1 MSKSHDEIVFL
12 YDMLNDK
19 QEKVSELTKE
29 LQLMQSAVTQM
40 EQLLDDKIALVEEQ
54 SAGQVELAYEEE
66 QREADPTLEDAF
78 KTQLTDAMDKEDSRD
93 NSEILQLY
101 KEGVSEVEIAKKL
114 GRGLGEIK
122 LVLGLFGEEQ
132 NE

>member
-1 MSKSHDEIVFL
+1 M
-12 YDMLNDK
+12 
-19 QEKVSELTKE
+19 
-29 LQLMQSAVTQM
+29 
-40 EQLLDDKIALVEEQ
+40 
-54 SAGQVELAYEEE
+54 
-66 QREADPTLEDAF
+66 
-78 KTQLTDAMDKEDSRD
+78 TDAMDKEDSRD

>member
-1 MSKSHDEIVFL
+1 
-12 YDMLNDK
+12 
-19 QEKVSELTKE
+19 
-29 LQLMQSAVTQM
+29 MQSAVTQM

-78 KTQLTDAMDKEDSRD
+78 KTQWTDTMDKEDSRD

>member
-1 MSKSHDEIVFL
+1 MEISEAVKYIGVDDRDIDLFESQ
-12 YDMLNDK
+12 YVVP
-19 QEKVSELTKE
+19 EGVSYNSYLI
-29 LQLMQSAVTQM
+29 
-40 EQLLDDKIALVEEQ
+40 LDDKIALVEEQ
-54 SAGQVELAYEEE
+54 SAGPVELAYEEE